1 MISRAAVEHGREQS
15 LGWPLGGVAARA
27 AGGQD
32 ARTRHGEVNLPVSHM
47 LSMFIILESR
57 YSPTELS
64 DFLTDAEIA
73 GERKKE
79 LCKKL

>member
-1 MISRAAVEHGREQS
+1 MISRAAVEHGREQT

-47 LSMFIILESR
+47 LSMFIMI
-57 YSPTELS
+57 
-64 DFLTDAEIA
+64 
-73 GERKKE
+73 
-79 LCKKL
+79 

>member
-32 ARTRHGEVNLPVSHM
+32 ARTRHGEVNLPVRHAHVHHDLDRSQM
-47 LSMFIILESR
+47 LYAGQSFRGSV
-57 YSPTELS
+57 TFFS
-64 DFLTDAEIA
+64 DF
-73 GERKKE
+73 
-79 LCKKL
+79 